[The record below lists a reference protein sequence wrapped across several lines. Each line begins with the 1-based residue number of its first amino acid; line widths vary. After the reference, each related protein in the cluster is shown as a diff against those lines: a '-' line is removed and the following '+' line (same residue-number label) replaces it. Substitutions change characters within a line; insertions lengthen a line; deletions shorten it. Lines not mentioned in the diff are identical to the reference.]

1 MTLGTPL
8 ARLPAAGCH
17 VPVDRRQRMGESA
30 VNFSRHDAAR
40 GMKSQLRDARIV
52 P

>member
-8 ARLPAAGCH
+8 MRLPMAGSH
-17 VPVDRRQRMGESA
+17 VPVDRRQRMGGSA

-40 GMKSQLRDARIV
+40 HEVTTARARIV